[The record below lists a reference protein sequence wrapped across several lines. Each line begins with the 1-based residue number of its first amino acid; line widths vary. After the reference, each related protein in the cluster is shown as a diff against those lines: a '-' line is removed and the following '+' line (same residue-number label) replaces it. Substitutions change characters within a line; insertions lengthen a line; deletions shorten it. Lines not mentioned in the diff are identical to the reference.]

1 MGPLVKRA
9 ELQGIH
15 DTRQLGAV
23 GGPQDQV
30 RSGRHIQVEVSH
42 QAVQA
47 TIAHNVAHMIAQR
60 LTRLAL
66 DLVGMSDHAVET
78 VVEIDPLRRG
88 LGTDSGYARQIVTGL
103 AHQSSQLGV
112 ALGRDSV
119 SILDL
124 PGRHAPQSGHPLD
137 RVEHGAVVRHRLEGV
152 TVPGAYEDLHPL
164 GLGRGRQRGENVVR
178 LIARSRQGAD
188 VHRLQ
193 HFFDEP
199 YLFDEGRRGLIA
211 GALVLGVLLCA
222 EGAAG
227 QVECDS
233 DVSRLLLFDQRQEH
247 GDETVNRI
255 GGLPGGCCE
264 AVHRQGVEGPK
275 GHGVSV
281 DEEKTAGGL
290 GGGTGRGGAHR
301 ASLRA

>member
-1 MGPLVKRA
+1 MSPLVKRA

-66 DLVGMSDHAVET
+66 DPVGMSDHAVET

-88 LGTDSGYARQIVTGL
+88 LGTDSGHARQVVAGL

-119 SILDL
+119 PILDL

-137 RVEHGAVVRHRLEGV
+137 RVEHGAAVRHRLEGV
-152 TVPGAYEDLHPL
+152 TVPGAYEDLHAL
-164 GLGRGRQRGENVVR
+164 GLGRGRQSGENVIR
-178 LIARSRQGAD
+178 LVARSR
-188 VHRLQ
+188 
-193 HFFDEP
+193 
-199 YLFDEGRRGLIA
+199 
-211 GALVLGVLLCA
+211 
-222 EGAAG
+222 
-227 QVECDS
+227 
-233 DVSRLLLFDQRQEH
+233 
-247 GDETVNRI
+247 
-255 GGLPGGCCE
+255 
-264 AVHRQGVEGPK
+264 
-275 GHGVSV
+275 
-281 DEEKTAGGL
+281 
-290 GGGTGRGGAHR
+290 
-301 ASLRA
+301 